1 MNKYYYEE
9 KQLIKINHLS
19 YSYQDKKVLNDISVT
34 FPDSGF
40 IVILGKSGS
49 GKTTFLSLL
58 CHTLP
63 LKEGTIE
70 GNERDKISY
79 VFQSPLLLPYM
90 DVKDNIAFPLLLKDE
105 IDVDRK
111 VKEVLKQVDLEDYEK
126 RDVTTLSG
134 GEKMRVSLARSLILD
149 KDIIILDEPTGQLDE
164 NSSKAIYS
172 ILKEISKNKLV
183 IMVSH
188 DEENSFQIADRLYEL
203 EQGTLVLRT
212 ENKVGS
218 SSKRNQKQEEKKGRH
233 ISFRKALSLQFQYLK
248 SKRKRILISS
258 VFLVLNLALVYFS
271 LSIKKNLP
279 SFLTS
284 LSKEYYGY
292 ETLKIKEKV
301 KIAQEGHLTLER
313 YVIPDKETREK
324 FQMISI
330 YPSLDYFLPATRE
343 ISLNGKDDDCSFFP
357 VFNHDQTRIA
367 NGRTAQN
374 EKEVVVNSSFVS
386 VFGGSVLNSQIH
398 FSYQVAFPV
407 KEIEM
412 EEIVSFDYTFRIV
425 GICKEKKLLN
435 NPTVYYDYQSMKDY
449 ISQMKLEKTSKE
461 YESDVYLS
469 SYLDIDKYSEEDYL
483 SHELLLYTH
492 DVSSIVSTT
501 KNDESLKITNQAI
514 TMETSALEVM
524 DSLLKVVALFLG
536 LNLLGA
542 FLSEFLVIYSLY
554 VDNIRF
560 FALISVLENPKG
572 NKRVLIFA
580 LSVLFFLLDS
590 ILLLF
595 SVSAISVLL
604 DSILNRLLYPSF
616 FHGVIFSYLILLF
629 LLVFIVSVLS
639 SLLALRKIKEDEVK
653 EQLEGED

>member
-639 SLLALRKIKEDEVK
+639 SFLALRKIKEDEVK

>member
-19 YSYQDKKVLNDISVT
+19 YSYQDKKVLNDISVA

-70 GNERDKISY
+70 GNDRDKFSY

-90 DVKDNIAFPLLLKDE
+90 DVKDNISFPLLLKDE

-111 VKEVLKQVDLEDYEK
+111 VKEVLKQVGLEDYEK

-149 KDIIILDEPTGQLDE
+149 KEILILDEPTGQLDE

-172 ILKEISKNKLV
+172 ILKEISKSKLV

-212 ENKVGS
+212 ENKIES
-218 SSKRNQKQEEKKGRH
+218 SSKLNQKQEEKKGRH
-233 ISFRKALSLQFQYLK
+233 IFFRKALSLQFQYLK

-258 VFLVLNLALVYFS
+258 LFLILNLALVYFS

-324 FQMISI
+324 YQMISI

-343 ISLNGKDDDCSFFP
+343 ISLNGKDEDCSFFP
-357 VFNHDQTRIA
+357 VFNHDETRIA

-386 VFGGSVLNSQIH
+386 AFGGGVLNSMIH

-412 EEIVSFDYTFRIV
+412 EEIVSFDYIFRIV

-435 NPTVYYDYQSMKDY
+435 NPTVYYDYASMNDY

-483 SHELLLYTH
+483 SHELLLYTQ
-492 DVSSIVSTT
+492 DVSFFVSLT
-501 KNDESLKITNQAI
+501 KNEESLKITNQAI

-572 NKRVLIFA
+572 NKMILIFA

-639 SLLALRKIKEDEVK
+639 SFLALRKIKEDEVK

>member
-70 GNERDKISY
+70 GNDRDKISY

-90 DVKDNIAFPLLLKDE
+90 DVKDNIAFGLLLKDE

-172 ILKEISKNKLV
+172 ILKEISKSKLV

-258 VFLVLNLALVYFS
+258 LFLILNLALVYFS

-330 YPSLDYFLPATRE
+330 YPSLDYFLPSTRE
-343 ISLNGKDDDCSFFP
+343 ISLNGIDEDCSFFP

-386 VFGGSVLNSQIH
+386 AFGGSVLNSQIH

-524 DSLLKVVALFLG
+524 YSLLKVVALFLG

-639 SLLALRKIKEDEVK
+639 SFLALRKIKEDEVK

>member
-70 GNERDKISY
+70 GNDRDKFSY

-90 DVKDNIAFPLLLKDE
+90 DAKDNIAFPLLLKDE

-111 VKEVLKQVDLEDYEK
+111 VKEVLKQVGLEDYEK

-149 KDIIILDEPTGQLDE
+149 KEILILDEPTGQLDE

-172 ILKEISKNKLV
+172 ILKEISKSKLV

-212 ENKVGS
+212 ENKIES
-218 SSKRNQKQEEKKGRH
+218 SSKLNQKQEEKKGRH

-258 VFLVLNLALVYFS
+258 LFLILNLALVYFS

-324 FQMISI
+324 YQMISI

-343 ISLNGKDDDCSFFP
+343 ISLNGKDEDCSFFP
-357 VFNHDQTRIA
+357 VFNHDETRIA

-386 VFGGSVLNSQIH
+386 AFGGGVLNSMIH

-412 EEIVSFDYTFRIV
+412 EEIVSFDYIFRIV

-435 NPTVYYDYQSMKDY
+435 NPTVYYDYASMNDY

-483 SHELLLYTH
+483 SHELLLYTQ
-492 DVSSIVSTT
+492 DVSFFVSLT
-501 KNDESLKITNQAI
+501 KNEESLKITNQAI

-572 NKRVLIFA
+572 NKMILIFA

-639 SLLALRKIKEDEVK
+639 SFLALRKIKEDEVK

>member
-70 GNERDKISY
+70 GNDRDKISY

-90 DVKDNIAFPLLLKDE
+90 DVKANIVFPLLLKDE

-172 ILKEISKNKLV
+172 ILKEISKSKLV

-212 ENKVGS
+212 ENKIGS

-233 ISFRKALSLQFQYLK
+233 ISFRKAIFLQFQYLK

-258 VFLVLNLALVYFS
+258 VFLVLNLVLVYFS

-279 SFLTS
+279 SFLTF

-313 YVIPDKETREK
+313 YVIPDNETREK

-386 VFGGSVLNSQIH
+386 AFGGSVLNSQIH
-398 FSYQVAFPV
+398 FSYQVSFPV

-435 NPTVYYDYQSMKDY
+435 NPTAYYDYQSMKDY

-492 DVSSIVSTT
+492 DVQSFVSTT

-629 LLVFIVSVLS
+629 LLIFIVSVLS
-639 SLLALRKIKEDEVK
+639 SFLALRKIKEDEVK

>member
-9 KQLIKINHLS
+9 KHLIKINHLS
-19 YSYQDKKVLNDISVT
+19 YSYQDKKVLNDISVS

-58 CHTLP
+58 THVLP

-70 GNERDKISY
+70 GNERERFSY

-90 DVKDNIAFPLLLKDE
+90 DVKDNVSFPLVLKNE
-105 IDVDRK
+105 IDIDKK
-111 VKEVLKQVDLEDYEK
+111 VKEVLKKVDLENYEK

-134 GEKMRVSLARSLILD
+134 GEKMRVSLARSLILN
-149 KDIIILDEPTGQLDE
+149 KDVLILDEPTGQLDE
-164 NSSKAIYS
+164 KSSKAIYS
-172 ILKEISKNKLV
+172 ILKEISKTKLV

-188 DEENSFQIADRLYEL
+188 DEKNSFIIADALYEL
-203 EQGTLVLRT
+203 EEGKLILRN
-212 ENKVGS
+212 ENKKENS
-218 SSKRNQKQEEKKGRH
+218 LKSIEKQEEKKGGH
-233 ISFRKALSLQFQYLK
+233 VSFKKAISLQYQYLK

-258 VFLVLNLALVYFS
+258 LFLVLNLALVYFS
-271 LSIKKNLP
+271 LSIKNNLP

-284 LSKEYYGY
+284 LSKEHYGY
-292 ETLKIKEKV
+292 ETLKVKKKV

-324 FQMISI
+324 YQMSSI
-330 YPSLDYFLPATRE
+330 YPSLDYFLPSSRE
-343 ISLNGKDDDCSFFP
+343 ISLGGKEEDCLFFP
-357 VFNHDQTRIA
+357 VFNHDKTRIA
-367 NGRTAQN
+367 NGRTPQN

-386 VFGGSVLNSQIH
+386 SFGGGVLERMIH

-407 KEIEM
+407 NEIEM
-412 EEIVSFDYTFRIV
+412 EEIISFDYTFRIV

-435 NPTVYYDYQSMKDY
+435 NPTVYYDYQSMRDY

-461 YESDVYLS
+461 YDLDVYLS
-469 SYLDIDKYSEEDYL
+469 SYLDVDKYAQEDYL
-483 SHELLLYTH
+483 SHEILLYLQ
-492 DVSSIVSTT
+492 DVPSFISST
-501 KNDESLKITNQAI
+501 KNDESLKVTNQAL
-514 TMETSALEVM
+514 TMEISALEVT
-524 DSLLKVVALFLG
+524 DSLLKVISLFLG

-560 FALISVLENPKG
+560 FALLSVLENPRK
-572 NKRVLIFA
+572 NRRILIFA
-580 LSVLFFLLDS
+580 LSFLFFLFDS
-590 ILLLF
+590 LLLF
-595 SVSAISVLL
+595 FTVSAISVSL
-604 DSILNRLLYPSF
+604 DSLLTRLLYPSF

-629 LLVFIVSVLS
+629 LLVFFVSVLS
-639 SLLALRKIKEDEVK
+639 SFLALRKIKENEVK

>member
-90 DVKDNIAFPLLLKDE
+90 DVKANIAFPLLLKDE
-105 IDVDRK
+105 TDVDRK
-111 VKEVLKQVDLEDYEK
+111 VKEVLKQVDLENFEK

-172 ILKEISKNKLV
+172 ILKEISKSKLV

-188 DEENSFQIADRLYEL
+188 DEENSFQIADKLYEL

-212 ENKVGS
+212 ENKIGS
-218 SSKRNQKQEEKKGRH
+218 SLKRNQKQEEKKGRH

-258 VFLVLNLALVYFS
+258 LFLILNLALVYFS

-386 VFGGSVLNSQIH
+386 AFGGSVLNSQIH

-435 NPTVYYDYQSMKDY
+435 NPTIYYDYQSMKDY

-492 DVSSIVSTT
+492 DVASFVSTT

-639 SLLALRKIKEDEVK
+639 SFLALRKIKEDEVK

>member
-90 DVKDNIAFPLLLKDE
+90 DVKANIAFPLLLKDE
-105 IDVDRK
+105 ADVDRK
-111 VKEVLKQVDLEDYEK
+111 VKEVLKQVNLENYEK

-172 ILKEISKNKLV
+172 ILKEISKSKLV

-212 ENKVGS
+212 ENKIGS
-218 SSKRNQKQEEKKGRH
+218 RSKRNQKQEEKKGRH
-233 ISFRKALSLQFQYLK
+233 ISFRKSLSLQFQYLK

-258 VFLVLNLALVYFS
+258 VFLVLNLVLVYFS
-271 LSIKKNLP
+271 MSIKKNLP

-324 FQMISI
+324 FQMTSI

-386 VFGGSVLNSQIH
+386 AFGGGVLNSQIH

-483 SHELLLYTH
+483 SHELLLHTH
-492 DVSSIVSTT
+492 DVQSFVSMT

-616 FHGVIFSYLILLF
+616 FRGVIFSYLILLF

-639 SLLALRKIKEDEVK
+639 SFLALRKIKEDEVK